1 MANTKVTGDVIA
13 NGTISTV
20 HLADNAITSD
30 KITGITTAHI
40 TEGSNLY
47 YTDTRVRAAISV
59 NGNALSY
66 DSSTGVITSNYEESP
81 TFTGNITFGDSH
93 FIGDDADDNLLI
105 QSSANENI
113 IINSVDDLLLRTSGT
128 TKLIV
133 KNGGNVGIGTTSP
146 DGNLEV
152 IASTTVSGASDSVN
166 NVLIGLQAA
175 NRPTIILDTADTTYT
190 NRTWNITNVGSAGS
204 LFFGRN
210 GLDVLV
216 MKNDGKVG
224 IGTTA
229 PSEKLQV
236 NGNIRVAGVGN
247 SIGFDTTGA
256 LLSNGIK
263 TINDYETVIYNDRGS
278 AGFAVIGNSNI
289 RLGFGTNYTN
299 AETDLFINSSGSV
312 GISTTSPNKKLEIL
326 STASDHLRLAYN
338 SSAYWDLF
346 QNAADGSFR
355 ILKDNGSLFTFSQPG
370 NLGIGTSSP
379 DSKLDVTGGDITVN
393 TTGTGFMNF
402 KYSNSSKGTIGTD
415 GIDLKITAAAD
426 LQLLPTGNVGIGTTS
441 PSAKLHIHATS
452 GDGLVRIT
460 GDNIINS
467 GGAIKGFN
475 NGLAFNVAP
484 SGGGSEIEAIRIQG
498 NGNVGISTTSPAY
511 KFHVSNNTNGFIGRF
526 TGGVSSDVNIGIF
539 GNSTNNFGSIG
550 TESNDRFSLFTN
562 GVDRLNI
569 SNTGNVGIGTT
580 SPTNTLHVYGNGIV
594 SRVSGATIVA
604 LRIQRFNSSGRAQ
617 FTLEDENGAQIW
629 RNGLTGPGSQ
639 DFTFFD
645 GTNNAVV
652 FQRNSHILLNPGG
665 NVGIG
670 ESSPA
675 EKLEVNGNIKAGDT
689 TGKFF
694 TNVYTATTASFADT
708 FSNSGAGLWEYTIRI
723 NPNPG
728 GSGAYVDFYYGK
740 VGVGTGWN
748 GSNVTDYI
756 WYQEDQTAPRSLY
769 PSGGGNKTISWV
781 MVSGGSEVTNVS
793 GGATVT
799 IRVKG
804 FGGHSY
810 NQNVNIYLRRLA

>member
-1 MANTKVTGDVIA
+1 
-13 NGTISTV
+13 
-20 HLADNAITSD
+20 
-30 KITGITTAHI
+30 
-40 TEGSNLY
+40 
-47 YTDTRVRAAISV
+47 
-59 NGNALSY
+59 
-66 DSSTGVITSNYEESP
+66 
-81 TFTGNITFGDSH
+81 
-93 FIGDDADDNLLI
+93 
-105 QSSANENI
+105 
-113 IINSVDDLLLRTSGT
+113 
-128 TKLIV
+128 
-133 KNGGNVGIGTTSP
+133 IGTTSP

-460 GDNIINS
+460 GDSIINS

-539 GNSTNNFGSIG
+539 GNSTSNFGSIG

-569 SNTGNVGIGTT
+569 SNTGNVG
-580 SPTNTLHVYGNGIV
+580 
-594 SRVSGATIVA
+594 
-604 LRIQRFNSSGRAQ
+604 
-617 FTLEDENGAQIW
+617 
-629 RNGLTGPGSQ
+629 
-639 DFTFFD
+639 
-645 GTNNAVV
+645 
-652 FQRNSHILLNPGG
+652 
-665 NVGIG
+665 
-670 ESSPA
+670 
-675 EKLEVNGNIKAGDT
+675 
-689 TGKFF
+689 
-694 TNVYTATTASFADT
+694 
-708 FSNSGAGLWEYTIRI
+708 
-723 NPNPG
+723 
-728 GSGAYVDFYYGK
+728 
-740 VGVGTGWN
+740 
-748 GSNVTDYI
+748 
-756 WYQEDQTAPRSLY
+756 
-769 PSGGGNKTISWV
+769 
-781 MVSGGSEVTNVS
+781 
-793 GGATVT
+793 
-799 IRVKG
+799 
-804 FGGHSY
+804 
-810 NQNVNIYLRRLA
+810 